1 MPSLKRH
8 CNHITERSYQVESTD
23 NAQDNGIN
31 FSITSKLVAIT
42 IRANGENTDDAL
54 ANLVTI
60 LRDMLDSLD
69 IDVEALTY

>member
-1 MPSLKRH
+1 
-8 CNHITERSYQVESTD
+8 VESTD

-31 FSITSKLVAIT
+31 FSMSSKLGAIS
-42 IRANGENTDDAL
+42 IQANGNNTGDAL

>member
-1 MPSLKRH
+1 
-8 CNHITERSYQVESTD
+8 VEHTD

-31 FSITSKLVAIT
+31 FSMSSKLGAIN
-42 IRANGENTDDAL
+42 IQANGHNTDDAL

-69 IDVEALTY
+69 VDVEALTY